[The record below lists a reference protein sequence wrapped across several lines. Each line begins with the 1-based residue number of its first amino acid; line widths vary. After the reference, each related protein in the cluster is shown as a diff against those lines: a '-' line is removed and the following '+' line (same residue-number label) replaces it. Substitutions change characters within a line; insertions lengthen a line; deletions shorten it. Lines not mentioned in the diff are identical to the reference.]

1 MGKKVYF
8 STELQYNKEWTARSR
23 GSDSVKWS
31 MPDKLIQEG
40 REYVNEDRVL
50 SVQPDFHTQVWHCEV
65 LGSKMYHVTLD
76 GTAREQDLC
85 QCKYWKN
92 HQYCKHTIAVEL
104 YLKEKCGTRIL
115 TESSA
120 EQFQVDAETAGQEF
134 VNDLTQIFFQENKGA
149 QSLTTRADFLVQYT
163 LQILRM
169 KPNNLMQ
176 NTGEHVL
183 ALSLRAG
190 IDKSYMVTNIEQF
203 TEQFTKQE
211 KWDYRLGDAIDF
223 RSVKIQE
230 SDQAIIHRLHKLLE
244 EQPAALNK
252 QLLNVTARKLDSY
265 LIIPP
270 SSAHSLLEDLIQTG
284 RVEWIDGDDT
294 YPDVQISPEK
304 PGYQFLL
311 GKKGR
316 GIELRIQRDNI
327 THLLEYDWLIEANKI
342 HPLSAQQHKLL
353 GYLSFFE
360 KRFEDSDVIGVEES
374 DVSDL
379 LTYVIPLLKQ
389 IGTVHFSDE
398 LERNIIDEPLTVSI
412 HFRGPAKRIKG
423 EILFKYGETVFN
435 QNRAAKTASQFLIR
449 DTIAEERILQVLE
462 ALEFNIIENQI
473 SFLAAK
479 DIDLFS
485 FLYRKVPTLR
495 RYAEVELSPDLQ
507 NLVVEDTVV
516 STSVQRRTRDSFLDI
531 RFDVDGISDNEID
544 KLLNSLKKNDAY
556 YKTEDGRMLSLETET
571 MREMN
576 RFLSLIKDESQVR
589 EGTLSMPMIKSL
601 TLEKEINDLNPEV
614 GSQAF
619 LNELYHF
626 IKHPDEFPA
635 ELPKSLQ
642 ADLRPYQATG
652 FKWLKFLANY
662 GLGGILADEMGLG
675 KTLQLI
681 TFLLSEVE
689 EGKNENK
696 PALVI
701 APASLIYNW
710 KYEFQKFAPLLQIS
724 VISGVKKE
732 REEQLSQLPE
742 SGIAITSYQSFRQD
756 IESYQKCDFYAM
768 ILDESQYVN
777 NYNTKTFRA
786 IAKMNARVNIALS
799 GTPIENSVTEF
810 WAIFQLILPGLFPK
824 LQEFKKMPLE
834 DISKTAKPF
843 MLRRLKADVLG
854 DLPEKSEADI
864 YSSLNREQKVM
875 YLAYLQQLQEKV
887 SDYDSEDFQRNRMEI
902 LAGLTRLR
910 QICCDP
916 RLVDP
921 VYEGGSGKLEQLV
934 EILRN
939 AQENN
944 QHVLV
949 FSQFTSMLKLIEA
962 ELAKENLSHL
972 YLSGKTPPAE
982 RITLVNQFNEGNTDV
997 FLISLK
1003 AGGTGLNLTG
1013 ADTVILFDLWWNPA
1027 VEEQAA
1033 GRAHRIGQKKNVQ
1046 VYRFIAEGTIEEKI
1060 NQLQQDKKMLFD
1072 QLVVSEGEEALNRQR
1087 LTNDDIKQILGIQS

>member
-1 MGKKVYF
+1 M
-8 STELQYNKEWTARSR
+8 
-23 GSDSVKWS
+23 KWS

-284 RVEWIDGDDT
+284 RVEWIHGDDT

-556 YKTEDGRMLSLETET
+556 YKTEDGRILSLETET

-662 GLGGILADEMGLG
+662 GLGGILADEM
-675 KTLQLI
+675 
-681 TFLLSEVE
+681 
-689 EGKNENK
+689 
-696 PALVI
+696 
-701 APASLIYNW
+701 
-710 KYEFQKFAPLLQIS
+710 
-724 VISGVKKE
+724 
-732 REEQLSQLPE
+732 
-742 SGIAITSYQSFRQD
+742 
-756 IESYQKCDFYAM
+756 
-768 ILDESQYVN
+768 
-777 NYNTKTFRA
+777 
-786 IAKMNARVNIALS
+786 
-799 GTPIENSVTEF
+799 
-810 WAIFQLILPGLFPK
+810 
-824 LQEFKKMPLE
+824 
-834 DISKTAKPF
+834 
-843 MLRRLKADVLG
+843 
-854 DLPEKSEADI
+854 
-864 YSSLNREQKVM
+864 
-875 YLAYLQQLQEKV
+875 
-887 SDYDSEDFQRNRMEI
+887 
-902 LAGLTRLR
+902 
-910 QICCDP
+910 
-916 RLVDP
+916 
-921 VYEGGSGKLEQLV
+921 
-934 EILRN
+934 
-939 AQENN
+939 
-944 QHVLV
+944 
-949 FSQFTSMLKLIEA
+949 
-962 ELAKENLSHL
+962 
-972 YLSGKTPPAE
+972 
-982 RITLVNQFNEGNTDV
+982 
-997 FLISLK
+997 
-1003 AGGTGLNLTG
+1003 
-1013 ADTVILFDLWWNPA
+1013 
-1027 VEEQAA
+1027 
-1033 GRAHRIGQKKNVQ
+1033 
-1046 VYRFIAEGTIEEKI
+1046 
-1060 NQLQQDKKMLFD
+1060 
-1072 QLVVSEGEEALNRQR
+1072 
-1087 LTNDDIKQILGIQS
+1087 

>member
-1 MGKKVYF
+1 M
-8 STELQYNKEWTARSR
+8 
-23 GSDSVKWS
+23 
-31 MPDKLIQEG
+31 
-40 REYVNEDRVL
+40 
-50 SVQPDFHTQVWHCEV
+50 
-65 LGSKMYHVTLD
+65 
-76 GTAREQDLC
+76 
-85 QCKYWKN
+85 
-92 HQYCKHTIAVEL
+92 
-104 YLKEKCGTRIL
+104 
-115 TESSA
+115 
-120 EQFQVDAETAGQEF
+120 
-134 VNDLTQIFFQENKGA
+134 
-149 QSLTTRADFLVQYT
+149 
-163 LQILRM
+163 
-169 KPNNLMQ
+169 
-176 NTGEHVL
+176 
-183 ALSLRAG
+183 
-190 IDKSYMVTNIEQF
+190 
-203 TEQFTKQE
+203 
-211 KWDYRLGDAIDF
+211 
-223 RSVKIQE
+223 
-230 SDQAIIHRLHKLLE
+230 
-244 EQPAALNK
+244 
-252 QLLNVTARKLDSY
+252 
-265 LIIPP
+265 
-270 SSAHSLLEDLIQTG
+270 QTG
-284 RVEWIDGDDT
+284 RVEWIHGDDT
-294 YPDVQISPEK
+294 YPDVQISREK

-556 YKTEDGRMLSLETET
+556 YKTEDGRILSLETET

-710 KYEFQKFAPLLQIS
+710 KYEFQKFAPLLQII
-724 VISGVKKE
+724 VISGV
-732 REEQLSQLPE
+732 
-742 SGIAITSYQSFRQD
+742 
-756 IESYQKCDFYAM
+756 
-768 ILDESQYVN
+768 
-777 NYNTKTFRA
+777 
-786 IAKMNARVNIALS
+786 
-799 GTPIENSVTEF
+799 
-810 WAIFQLILPGLFPK
+810 
-824 LQEFKKMPLE
+824 
-834 DISKTAKPF
+834 
-843 MLRRLKADVLG
+843 
-854 DLPEKSEADI
+854 
-864 YSSLNREQKVM
+864 
-875 YLAYLQQLQEKV
+875 
-887 SDYDSEDFQRNRMEI
+887 
-902 LAGLTRLR
+902 
-910 QICCDP
+910 
-916 RLVDP
+916 
-921 VYEGGSGKLEQLV
+921 
-934 EILRN
+934 
-939 AQENN
+939 
-944 QHVLV
+944 
-949 FSQFTSMLKLIEA
+949 
-962 ELAKENLSHL
+962 
-972 YLSGKTPPAE
+972 
-982 RITLVNQFNEGNTDV
+982 
-997 FLISLK
+997 
-1003 AGGTGLNLTG
+1003 
-1013 ADTVILFDLWWNPA
+1013 
-1027 VEEQAA
+1027 
-1033 GRAHRIGQKKNVQ
+1033 
-1046 VYRFIAEGTIEEKI
+1046 
-1060 NQLQQDKKMLFD
+1060 
-1072 QLVVSEGEEALNRQR
+1072 
-1087 LTNDDIKQILGIQS
+1087 

>member
-1 MGKKVYF
+1 M
-8 STELQYNKEWTARSR
+8 
-23 GSDSVKWS
+23 KWS

-50 SVQPDFHTQVWHCEV
+50 SVQPDFHSQVWHCEV

-76 GTAREQDLC
+76 GTAREQDVC
-85 QCKYWKN
+85 QCKYWKT

-104 YLKEKCGTRIL
+104 FLKEKSGTRIL
-115 TESSA
+115 SESSA

-134 VNDLTQIFFQENKGA
+134 VNDLTQIFFQENCGNQNLNP
-149 QSLTTRADFLVQYT
+149 QSDFFVQYS

-169 KPNNLMQ
+169 KQNNLMQ
-176 NTGEHVL
+176 NTGEYVL

-190 IDKSYMVTNIEQF
+190 IDKAYMVTNIEQF
-203 TEQFTKQE
+203 AEQFIKKE
-211 KWDYRLGDAIDF
+211 KWEYRIGDAIDF
-223 RSVKIQE
+223 RTVHIE
-230 SDQAIIHRLHKLLE
+230 DSDYPIIYRLHKLLE

-265 LIIPP
+265 LVLPP
-270 SSAHSLLEDLIQTG
+270 SAARSILTELAQTE
-284 RVEWIDGDDT
+284 RVEWVFGDQT
-294 YPDVQISPEK
+294 YSEVRLSQEK
-304 PGYQFLL
+304 PGYRFLL
-311 GKKGR
+311 GKKGK
-316 GIELRIQRDNI
+316 GIELRIEQGNI
-327 THLLEYDWLIEANKI
+327 IHLLDYDWLIDGNTI
-342 HPLSAQQHKLL
+342 HSLTVQQQKLL
-353 GYLSFFE
+353 GYLAFFE
-360 KRFEDSDVIGVEES
+360 KRFAEANVIAIEETE
-374 DVSDL
+374 VSDL

-389 IGTVHFSDE
+389 IGSVQFSEE
-398 LERNIIDEPLTVSI
+398 LERTIIDEPLAVSI
-412 HFRGPAKRIKG
+412 RFQGPPQRIKG
-423 EILFKYGETVFN
+423 EVLFKYGDTVLR
-435 QNRAAKTASQFLIR
+435 QNRGSDEEGQFLIR
-449 DTIAEERILQVLE
+449 DTVAEERVLQVLE
-462 ALEFNIIENQI
+462 NLEFNIIENQ
-473 SFLAAK
+473 LAFPASK
-479 DIDLFS
+479 DVDLFS
-485 FLYRKVPTLR
+485 FLYRKVPVLR

-507 NLVVEDTVV
+507 NLIVENPAVA
-516 STSVQRRTRDSFLDI
+516 TSVKRRSRDSFLDI
-531 RFDVDGISDNEID
+531 RFDVGGISENEID
-544 KLLNSLKKNDAY
+544 RLLSSLRKNDPF

-571 MREMN
+571 MKEMN
-576 RFLSLIKDESQVR
+576 RFLALIKEESQIHD
-589 EGTLSMPMIKSL
+589 GTLSMPVIKSM
-601 TLEKEINDLNPEV
+601 TLEKEINHLNPEIE
-614 GSQAF
+614 SQEF
-619 LNELYHF
+619 LNRLYHY
-626 IKHPDEFPA
+626 IKNPNDFPA
-635 ELPKSLQ
+635 ELPKSLR
-642 ADLRPYQATG
+642 AELRPYQVTG
-652 FKWLKFLANY
+652 FKWLKFLASY

-681 TFLLSEVE
+681 TFLLSEME
-689 EGKNENK
+689 EGNNATK

-710 KYEFQKFAPLLQIS
+710 KYEFQKFAPSLAIR

-732 REEQLSQLPE
+732 RDEQLAQLPE
-742 SGIAITSYQSFRQD
+742 NGIAITSYQSFRQD
-756 IESYQKCDFYAM
+756 VEAYQKCEFYAM

-786 IAKMNARVNIALS
+786 IAKMNASVNIALS

-824 LQEFKKMPLE
+824 LQEFKKMPLSS
-834 DISKTAKPF
+834 ISKTAKPF

-864 YSSLNREQKVM
+864 YSSLNRDQKIM

-916 RLVDP
+916 RLVDAA
-921 VYEGGSGKLEQLV
+921 YEGGSGKLEQLV
-934 EILRN
+934 EILKN

-982 RITLVNQFNEGNTDV
+982 RIGLVNEFNKGQTDV

-1072 QLVVSEGEEALNRQR
+1072 QLVVSEGEEALSRQR